1 MKTKAFSKKTKW
13 FNLNNLFLI
22 CTILLLYFF
31 MNSVNYAYSFEKND
45 EKYLIPI
52 GKVIQIDGELENLI
66 VRNEVKGC
74 PLKSGDL
81 ILEAQEI
88 PIKDFCQLSDVFF
101 SSSDENFKI
110 KIKRGNQ
117 IKNVIC
123 NREALKKINFNNAIS
138 GFATLT
144 YINPENNEFGAVGHS
159 INIGNT
165 KQIPIKYGSISTT
178 TNLDIEKSSRGSV
191 GCINANKNYI
201 IGNFNKNTEYGIK
214 GFTKN
219 IDFSYEDK
227 YKVAD
232 LDEVKLGKAQIILQ
246 NTQNKCIKYDI
257 EILKIENQYSPAP
270 KTFKIKITDKNLLK
284 ETGGIVQGMSGTPI
298 VQNGKIIGAI
308 SHALENNPEVGYG
321 VYIKWML

>member
-1 MKTKAFSKKTKW
+1 MKTKW
-13 FNLNNLFLI
+13 FNYKNLFLI
-22 CTILLLYFF
+22 CTTFLLYFF
-31 MNSVNYAYSFEKND
+31 MNSVNYAYSIEKNS

-52 GKVIQIDGELENLI
+52 GKIIQIDGELENLI
-66 VRNEVKGC
+66 VRNEIKGC

-81 ILEAQEI
+81 ILEAQEV
-88 PIKDFCQLSDVFF
+88 PIKDFYELSDVFF
-101 SSSDENFKI
+101 SSSSDNFKI

-123 NREALKKINFNNAIS
+123 NKEALKKINFNNAIS

-159 INIGNT
+159 INIGNS
-165 KQIPIKYGSISTT
+165 KQIPIKHGIISTT

-191 GCINANKNYI
+191 GCISANKNYI
-201 IGNFNKNTEYGIK
+201 IGDFNKNTQYGIK

-219 IDFSYEDK
+219 IDFSHEHK

-246 NTQNKCIKYDI
+246 NTQNKCVKYDI
-257 EILKIENQYSPAP
+257 EILKIENQHSPAP

-298 VQNGKIIGAI
+298 VQNNKIIGAI
-308 SHALENNPEVGYG
+308 SHALENNPEMGYG